1 MNFCTF
7 LIMCYYRTNILRHK
21 VSMFELGSPKIFFL
35 ELSLEGDGE
44 NGQRIPNFY
53 FRTITTMFV

>member
-1 MNFCTF
+1 
-7 LIMCYYRTNILRHK
+7 
-21 VSMFELGSPKIFFL
+21 MFELGSPKIFFL